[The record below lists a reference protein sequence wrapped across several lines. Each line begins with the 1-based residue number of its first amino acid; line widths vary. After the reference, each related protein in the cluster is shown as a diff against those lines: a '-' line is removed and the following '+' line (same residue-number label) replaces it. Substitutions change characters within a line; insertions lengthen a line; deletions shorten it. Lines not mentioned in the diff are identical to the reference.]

1 MSSCTLLWWRRLIS
15 NIVRNIWCNGCTQVN
30 KIRTLNLVQKRY
42 IIAHCI
48 INSMSVCSPA
58 HVTHAY
64 IWDILQVMTCNVE
77 KMSSKSALK
86 FLMLSQTGLQE
97 TLSLTQSG
105 RSSAAEPSR
114 CWGGGEGR
122 WADGWEGRGGCVVSL
137 RSGRGLYLSTL
148 TLAVSLL
155 RGTSAIIAAANQ
167 PIRARLCDSASQK
180 SHVSGREWLTV

>member
-1 MSSCTLLWWRRLIS
+1 
-15 NIVRNIWCNGCTQVN
+15 
-30 KIRTLNLVQKRY
+30 
-42 IIAHCI
+42 
-48 INSMSVCSPA
+48 
-58 HVTHAY
+58 
-64 IWDILQVMTCNVE
+64 MTCNVE
-77 KMSSKSALK
+77 KTSSNSALK
-86 FLMLSQTGLQE
+86 FPMLSQTGLQE

-155 RGTSAIIAAANQ
+155 RGTTAIIAAANQ
-167 PIRARLCDSASQK
+167 PIRARLCECASQK
-180 SHVSGREWLTV
+180 SHVSGREWLTMLPHENRRCFFANRQWKLPQRDPHPSKDPIRRHVTFLVLKISTVVRSIRHYPISSSQRSRQISPSP